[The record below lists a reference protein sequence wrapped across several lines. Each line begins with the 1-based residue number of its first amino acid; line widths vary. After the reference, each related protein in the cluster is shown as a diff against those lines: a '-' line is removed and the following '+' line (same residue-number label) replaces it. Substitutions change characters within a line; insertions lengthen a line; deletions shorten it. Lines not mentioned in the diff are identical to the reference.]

1 MGKPFAGQAGGGFGG
16 FGQGQQGGGFGNL
29 AGSFQN
35 FMGQRA
41 GPQQSRMMGAP
52 QPQMSPQPMGG
63 GMGAFQDFMRQMQ
76 PQGGGFGQRPQP
88 QMAGAPPQNL
98 GGFGQRPPPQAG
110 QAQGN
115 LPEYARPYFENLV
128 QRAQQQQPQNPGG
141 FGGLSQ
147 LAGAPQQ
154 QNPDQGYADFLRQRD
169 YTTERLGQYSNIL
182 RDLPP
187 AAASQLGGAQQS
199 QMSPQQM
206 QSIMSAFA
214 ARQPQQ
220 APQEMGVVDNRL
232 GQNFG
237 RPMVQQAPQFGGPQ
251 QSQMTGAPQ
260 QSQAMDAALQ
270 DFIQQR
276 QVGQQPAYGGF
287 GSGIGINI
295 AQPPQGAPQP
305 SVSLSPQQLQS
316 MMGAMRF
323 SDGGAVA
330 EDPRMQAMRSIQQL
344 ANRQRGY

>member
-1 MGKPFAGQAGGGFGG
+1 MGKPFAGQPGGGFGGFGQRPQGGGFGG
-16 FGQGQQGGGFGNL
+16 FGQGQQGGG
-29 AGSFQN
+29 
-35 FMGQRA
+35 
-41 GPQQSRMMGAP
+41 MGAL
-52 QPQMSPQPMGG
+52 QG
-63 GMGAFQDFMRQMQ
+63 FMRQMQ

-98 GGFGQRPPPQAG
+98 GGFGQRPPPQM
-110 QAQGN
+110 
-115 LPEYARPYFENLV
+115 
-128 QRAQQQQPQNPGG
+128 
-141 FGGLSQ
+141 
-147 LAGAPQQ
+147 AGAPPQMQQ
-154 QNPDQGYADFLRQRD
+154 PASNSGYDM
-169 YTTERLGQYSNIL
+169 GQLSQFSNVL
-182 RDLPP
+182 RDLPQQP
-187 AAASQLGGAQQS
+187 AGAPQQS

-251 QSQMTGAPQ
+251 QAQMPGAPQ
-260 QSQAMDAALQ
+260 QSQAMDAAFQ

-305 SVSLSPQQLQS
+305 LVSFPV
-316 MMGAMRF
+316 GAMRF